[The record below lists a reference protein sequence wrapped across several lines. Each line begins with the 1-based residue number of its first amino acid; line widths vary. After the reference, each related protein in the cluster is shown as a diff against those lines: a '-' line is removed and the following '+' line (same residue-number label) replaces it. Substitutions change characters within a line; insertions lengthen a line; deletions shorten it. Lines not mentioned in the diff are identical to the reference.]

1 MNETFE
7 TSQVQSKT
15 PMSFMKRMF
24 MSSKK
29 MLIIVAAYVIS
40 LVSGLIGVL
49 ATNFKLM
56 DFVNEFLAMVEESGA
71 TIDTATQEAIDW
83 LSSIANTVDTLFVVI
98 GIAGLIPAALMAAG
112 VLLIYFGVMKDD
124 ASKVSIGALLFRILF
139 IYQIVLQS
147 LAVLLVLLC
156 SAMLSIAFT
165 DFAALVILLSIFI
178 LVPLVLTI
186 TYYGKFEKMLKNL
199 GLSARTG
206 INTLKVSSY
215 VTVITKIAAILGII
229 SAVLS
234 IGSSLI
240 GSLGDLLSSVALLFV
255 ADLFVEYKDE
265 MGTPTPEDIQAAK
278 ERK

>member
-29 MLIIVAAYVIS
+29 MFIIVAAYVIS

-124 ASKVSIGALLFRILF
+124 ASKVSIGALIFRILF

-147 LAVLLVLLC
+147 LAALLVLLC

-278 ERK
+278 ECK

>member
-29 MLIIVAAYVIS
+29 MFIIVAAYVIS
-40 LVSGLIGVL
+40 LVSGLFGVL

-124 ASKVSIGALLFRILF
+124 ASKVSIGALIFRILF

-147 LAVLLVLLC
+147 LAALLVLLC

-278 ERK
+278 ECK

>member
-29 MLIIVAAYVIS
+29 MIIIVAAYVIS

-265 MGTPTPEDIQAAK
+265 MGAPTPEDIQAAK

>member
-147 LAVLLVLLC
+147 LAALLVLLC

>member
-1 MNETFE
+1 
-7 TSQVQSKT
+7 
-15 PMSFMKRMF
+15 
-24 MSSKK
+24 
-29 MLIIVAAYVIS
+29 
-40 LVSGLIGVL
+40 
-49 ATNFKLM
+49 
-56 DFVNEFLAMVEESGA
+56 
-71 TIDTATQEAIDW
+71 
-83 LSSIANTVDTLFVVI
+83 
-98 GIAGLIPAALMAAG
+98 
-112 VLLIYFGVMKDD
+112 
-124 ASKVSIGALLFRILF
+124 
-139 IYQIVLQS
+139 
-147 LAVLLVLLC
+147 
-156 SAMLSIAFT
+156 MLSIAFT

-278 ERK
+278 ELK

>member
-29 MLIIVAAYVIS
+29 MIIIVAAYVIS

-147 LAVLLVLLC
+147 LAALLVLLC

>member
-1 MNETFE
+1 
-7 TSQVQSKT
+7 
-15 PMSFMKRMF
+15 

-83 LSSIANTVDTLFVVI
+83 LSYIANTVDTLFVVI

-147 LAVLLVLLC
+147 LAALLVLLC